1 MEMIMRSIAI
11 ISVFYNRCELVDDCC
26 RSIIE
31 NMGFNSTL
39 YLVDDGSTDSTLN
52 ELKKFESDRV
62 VIIDKENTGFVD
74 SIIKVID
81 STVEPFIAIHGSGD
95 LALSDRFN
103 KQYKFLSE
111 HSDYALCGSLMELEY
126 PNHDRVIHI
135 SGQHFDGD
143 ASDEIIKRSVVTHG
157 EVMFTRRHYDL
168 VGGYRYYFKFAQDR
182 DLWCRL
188 SRVGKFK
195 VLDEVLYKKLC
206 CIPGSV
212 SGTPDKIVIQQ
223 SLSYF
228 AIWCHE
234 VFISKGYDPLDKYEI
249 HAALIRK
256 RYFKLELSYLKLFFK
271 SLCLNDDSHSN
282 MYLDFAKRESTL
294 FLSKIIAVI
303 YNASPFLVKYAA
315 RFYAKSKGIL

>member
-1 MEMIMRSIAI
+1 METVMRSVAI
-11 ISVFYNRCELVDDCC
+11 ISVFYNRCELVEDCC

-31 NMGFNSTL
+31 NMDSNSIL
-39 YLVDDGSTDSTLN
+39 YLVNDGSTDSTLS
-52 ELKKFESDRV
+52 ELKRFESDQV

-74 SIIKVID
+74 SIIKIID

-95 LALSDRFN
+95 LALSGRFN
-103 KQYKFLSE
+103 KQYEFLSK
-111 HSDYALCGSLMELEY
+111 HPDYALCGSLMELEY
-126 PNHDRVIHI
+126 PNHDRVVHI

-143 ASDEIIKRSVVTHG
+143 ASYEIIKRSVVTHG
-157 EVMFTRRHYDL
+157 EVMFTRRHYSL
-168 VGGYRYYFKFAQDR
+168 VGGYRDYFKFAQDR

-195 VLDEVLYKKLC
+195 VLDDVLYKKLC

-234 VFISKGYDPLDKYEI
+234 VFMSKGYDPLDKYGI
-249 HAALIRK
+249 HASLIRK

-271 SLCLNDDSHSN
+271 SLCLNDDVHSN
-282 MYLDFAKRESTL
+282 MYLEFAKRESTL
-294 FLSKIIAVI
+294 FFSTIISAV
-303 YNASPFLVKYAA
+303 YKTSPFIVKGVAK
-315 RFYAKSKGIL
+315 FYAKSKGIL